1 MDSLKSEGMPEP
13 DTDDATVHIVPLD
26 QNAHTRR
33 WQITQRRRAIILRAA
48 LAVAVVLFVVVMLAN
63 NTLSIGALTK
73 NTLSRLF
80 PPPTPTLAPL
90 PETNLFYLDTNIP
103 NEQITFDGHLLR
115 HIPAVGVDSP
125 LKLAPGRHVFSW
137 SAYPFRT
144 QSCTIS
150 APYVFGDTC
159 GYTTYELAVPHSNL
173 TAHVLMLNESLT
185 ALPGNLQQS
194 LAASMQA
201 TINAIQDSVRIQPG
215 DLYFADPQGETTARQ
230 PLIATLRFS
239 YAMQP
244 NLAPPLT
251 IDGVVCQQL
260 CIVPWRFPT
269 TSPVPLPRTPGT
281 WLTLA
286 LANMSW
292 DYTTLNGQ
300 AVALSQPLDA
310 DAAADSAHPVLMR
323 TTWVGNT
330 WQVTP
335 LIGARQVPP
344 LLIYSEGSEPG
355 QIPPTISPSDTVS
368 LDDDPACV
376 AAEDLFLNG
385 EDTIDNELVR
395 FISGPHVAGGCL
407 IAYPILTHSPI
418 AYYLEHFGILLAV
431 NDAARIAYFGLP
443 VVDAHELVLVHQL
456 LSPSGQS
463 SQYGP

>member
-1 MDSLKSEGMPEP
+1 MDSLKSEGMPEL

-26 QNAHTRR
+26 QDARVRR
-33 WQITQRRRAIILRAA
+33 GRLTPRHRAFILRAA
-48 LAVAVVLFVVVMLAN
+48 LAVAVVLFVIVMLAS

-73 NTLSRLF
+73 NTLNRLF
-80 PPPTPTLAPL
+80 PPATPTLAPL
-90 PETNLFYLDTNIP
+90 PETNLFYLDTNVP
-103 NEQITFDGHLLR
+103 NEQITLDGHLLR
-115 HIPAVGVDSP
+115 SVPRLGVDPP

-137 SAYPFRT
+137 SAYPFRA

-185 ALPGNLQQS
+185 TLPGNLQQS
-194 LAASMQA
+194 LAVTMET
-201 TINAIQDSVRIQPG
+201 TINRIMNSVRIQPG
-215 DLYFADPQGETTARQ
+215 DLYFADPRGETTARQ
-230 PLIATLRFS
+230 QLIATLRLS

-244 NLAPPLT
+244 TNGT
-251 IDGVVCQQL
+251 FVSIDGVACQQL
-260 CIVPWRFPT
+260 CIVPWRFPS
-269 TSPVPLPRTPGT
+269 TSPVPLPQEPGT

-286 LANMSW
+286 LADMSW
-292 DYTTLNGQ
+292 DYTTLSGH

-310 DAAADSAHPVLMR
+310 GQAADGAHPILVR
-323 TTWVGNT
+323 TTWTGSA
-330 WQVTP
+330 WQLTP

-355 QIPPTISPSDTVS
+355 QIPPTVSPSDTVS
-368 LDDDPACV
+368 LDDDPACA

-395 FISGPHVAGGCL
+395 FISGPNIAGGCL
-407 IAYPILTHSPI
+407 IAYPILTRSPI
-418 AYYLEHFGILLAV
+418 AYFLEHFGILFAV
-431 NDAARIAYFGLP
+431 NNAARIDNFGLP
-443 VVDAHELVLVHQL
+443 LVDAHELALAHQL
-456 LSPSGQS
+456 LASQS

>member
-13 DTDDATVHIVPLD
+13 DTDDATVQIVPLD
-26 QNAHTRR
+26 QGERARR
-33 WQITQRRRAIILRAA
+33 WPVTPKQRAFILRMT
-48 LAVAVVLFVVVMLAN
+48 LAVAIVLFVVVMLAS
-63 NTLSIGALTK
+63 NTLSIGAFTK
-73 NTLSRLF
+73 NTLTRLF

-90 PETNLFYLDTNIP
+90 PETNLFYLDTNVP
-103 NEQITFDGHLLR
+103 DEQITLDGHPLR
-115 HIPAVGVDSP
+115 HIPTIGVDQP

-137 SAYPFRT
+137 SAYPFRP

-159 GYTTYELAVPHSNL
+159 GYTTYGLAVPHSNL
-173 TAHVLMLNESLT
+173 TAQVLMLNESLP
-185 ALPGNLQQS
+185 ALPGALQQS
-194 LAASMQA
+194 LAATMQA
-201 TINAIQDSVRIQPG
+201 TINGIQDSVRMQPG
-215 DLYFADPQGETTARQ
+215 DIYFADPQGDTTARQ
-230 PLIATLRFS
+230 PLIATLRFN
-239 YAMQP
+239 YAIQSR
-244 NLAPPLT
+244 NGTALS
-251 IDGVVCQQL
+251 IDGVVCLQL
-260 CIVPWRFPT
+260 CIVPWRFPS
-269 TSPVPLPRTPGT
+269 TSPVPLPQTPGT

-286 LANMSW
+286 LADMTW

-300 AVALSQPLDA
+300 PVALNQPLDFGQA
-310 DAAADSAHPVLMR
+310 GDSAHPILLR
-323 TTWVGNT
+323 TTWTGST

-355 QIPPTISPSDTVS
+355 QLPPTASPTDAVS
-368 LDDDPACV
+368 LDDDPACA

-431 NDAARIAYFGLP
+431 NDAARIADFGLP
-443 VVDAHELVLVHQL
+443 VVDAHQLALAHQL